1 MKRTER
7 ALITLFL
14 LLSMAFLSSIFAVQ
28 GSLLTSM
35 IDHFHLDHSRQGLAN
50 TVASAGG
57 IIALVGAFALQGR
70 WKKRTLLKAAIF
82 LCSAG
87 LALMWIAP
95 GYGLYVAAWFVT
107 GFGLGLMDTLLSA
120 CMADLYTGKTA
131 VTMMCILHTS
141 NGLASVLSPMG
152 YAGLLSAGVHWKQV
166 YLIVA
171 GAGLGILLVALV
183 VRILCKIVDREEPAA
198 QAVSLRRILPTLRD
212 GRLLWLTASIFFH
225 GIFLSGLSTWINR
238 YADTLGDAIALPAQS
253 CVFIGLMLSRLMMPF
268 LPIKTEKYVVSAG
281 FLGCGFLCIGLLFPG
296 GWLLRVMLALSS
308 LMFGALIPCV
318 ITLACGR
325 QPSNTLL
332 ATTGIM
338 LALYLGQGVS
348 SPMIAGLEALL
359 GLKAGMLL
367 CALFMAL
374 CSLCCLIDRKGI
386 RQD

>member
-7 ALITLFL
+7 ALITIFL

-50 TVASAGG
+50 TVAFAGG

-70 WKKRTLLKAAIF
+70 WKKRALLKAAIL
-82 LCSAG
+82 LCAAG
-87 LALMWIAP
+87 LVLMWIAP

-152 YAGLLSAGVHWKQV
+152 YAGLLGAGMPWKQV
-166 YLIVA
+166 YLVIA
-171 GAGLGILLVALV
+171 GAGFGIVAVALV
-183 VRILCKIVDREEPAA
+183 VSALCKIVDREVLSSRS
-198 QAVSLRRILPTLRD
+198 VSLRRILPTLRD

-225 GIFLSGLSTWINR
+225 GIFLSGLNTWVNR

-253 CVFIGLMLSRLMMPF
+253 CVFLGLMLSRLLMPF
-268 LPIKTEKYVVSAG
+268 LPIKPEKYVVTSG
-281 FLGCGFLCIGLLFPG
+281 FLGCGFLLIGLMFPG
-296 GWLLRVMLALSS
+296 GWLLRIMLALSS

-318 ITLACGR
+318 ITIACGR

-359 GLKAGMLL
+359 SLKAGMLL
-367 CALFMAL
+367 CALCMAL
-374 CSLCCLIDRKGI
+374 CSLCCLIDRNGV